1 MYLFRTGADALP
13 TCIPIPISM
22 SMQPAISTETY
33 REKALRKFKQQ
44 PLVPVGTGAFSGSFS
59 FRAH

>member
-1 MYLFRTGADALP
+1 MT
-13 TCIPIPISM
+13 
-22 SMQPAISTETY
+22 MQPAISAETY

-59 FRAH
+59 FHTH